1 MVSVTLQATCGPE
14 RDGSTCGEEPGGRA
28 YSSSKFLLL
37 VVLMIFLDSPWVCVL
52 EMGTSES
59 VWWRAVAG
67 VEEG

>member
-1 MVSVTLQATCGPE
+1 MEAHAGRSLA
-14 RDGSTCGEEPGGRA
+14 GRA

-37 VVLMIFLDSPWVCVL
+37 LLLLIFFAFPWVCML

-67 VEEG
+67 VQEG